1 MDISVPSKLN
11 RPLPWILALMTGGI
25 LLVGGLTYKI
35 AKTPVVESEIEKM
48 TVIAQRETLAVEI
61 ETSGVVEPIE
71 SVNISPKNPGRLVE
85 LRVEQGMKVK
95 QGQILALMEHT
106 EIKAEGKFAEA
117 NYNQALAELES
128 AKVRIPSEIQQA
140 QTRYIQAKAQLEEAK
155 ANLERASQRIP
166 KDIDQIKAQITS
178 AQSRLNLAASRLNS
192 NGKLRQEGAITKDRW
207 NELVNDYDNAKA
219 NLIEL
224 ETRLEQANNTQ
235 NPEIYQFQQQARQ
248 AEAAMAETQ
257 ILVEERQRTAK
268 AEIAVLESAAE
279 AAKAQLEQV
288 VIQFQDTAIRAPFD
302 GIVTQK
308 FANPGAFVTPT
319 TSASSTA
326 SATSSS
332 IIALAR
338 GLKVVAK
345 VPEVDIGMIQQGQ
358 PVTVAAD
365 AFPNE
370 IFQGQVVL
378 IAPEAVVEEN
388 VTSFEVTI
396 GLITGRDKLLSRMN
410 VDVAFLGQ
418 QISDALVVPTVAIVT
433 QEGETGVMVADE
445 NEQPQFKPVTIG
457 QVLDEKTQILSGL
470 TSGERVF
477 IDLPDDQKKSRSSK

>member
-1 MDISVPSKLN
+1 
-11 RPLPWILALMTGGI
+11 
-25 LLVGGLTYKI
+25 
-35 AKTPVVESEIEKM
+35 
-48 TVIAQRETLAVEI
+48 
-61 ETSGVVEPIE
+61 
-71 SVNISPKNPGRLVE
+71 
-85 LRVEQGMKVK
+85 
-95 QGQILALMEHT
+95 
-106 EIKAEGKFAEA
+106 
-117 NYNQALAELES
+117 
-128 AKVRIPSEIQQA
+128 
-140 QTRYIQAKAQLEEAK
+140 
-155 ANLERASQRIP
+155 
-166 KDIDQIKAQITS
+166 
-178 AQSRLNLAASRLNS
+178 
-192 NGKLRQEGAITKDRW
+192 
-207 NELVNDYDNAKA
+207 
-219 NLIEL
+219 
-224 ETRLEQANNTQ
+224 
-235 NPEIYQFQQQARQ
+235 
-248 AEAAMAETQ
+248 
-257 ILVEERQRTAK
+257 
-268 AEIAVLESAAE
+268 
-279 AAKAQLEQV
+279 
-288 VIQFQDTAIRAPFD
+288 
-302 GIVTQK
+302 
-308 FANPGAFVTPT
+308 
-319 TSASSTA
+319 
-326 SATSSS
+326 
-332 IIALAR
+332 
-338 GLKVVAK
+338 K